1 MFLCISINTSIDAHL
16 VHCSLSSFIMD
27 GYTLPISMCMIL
39 IYLEFLYYNL
49 TMVQFK
55 LEFTNTSTIV
65 DQ

>member
-1 MFLCISINTSIDAHL
+1 
-16 VHCSLSSFIMD
+16 MD
-27 GYTLPISMCMIL
+27 GYTLPMSMCIIL

-65 DQ
+65 DQCVTFLLMAESSKRTSLDERS